1 MAEPSWRQ
9 LAAIPESK
17 LKAQILNAC
26 GIEPNITGISRIFH
40 AGNIHI
46 HASSLPGFNDDKVWF
61 TLYPAPG
68 TKAFGS
74 SKELLKALRWPSG
87 TPTGDALRKWL
98 SYYKDVDDST
108 FVDIGIGGFEMKNAR
123 EED

>member
-1 MAEPSWRQ
+1 MTNPSWRQ

-26 GIEPNITGISRIFH
+26 GIDPEVAGVCHIFH
-40 AGNIHI
+40 AGDIQI
-46 HASSLPGFNDDKVWF
+46 YASVSPGLNEKVWF

-68 TKAFGS
+68 SRSFES
-74 SKELLKALRWPSG
+74 PKELLKALRWPQG

-98 SYYKDVDDST
+98 
-108 FVDIGIGGFEMKNAR
+108 GFYGWKPKQ
-123 EED
+123 